1 MRHEK
6 LYLTDIL
13 EAADAIE
20 RFISGLS
27 KAEFI
32 NDELYQSAVLQKLI
46 VIGEAAA
53 KLPKKLQVEHDE
65 INYLTVDR
73 CYLPSDK
80 AT

>member
-1 MRHEK
+1 MKYLPVLKKSMRHEK

-20 RFISGLS
+20 RFIAGLS

-32 NDELYQSAVLQKLI
+32 NIVL
-46 VIGEAAA
+46 
-53 KLPKKLQVEHDE
+53 
-65 INYLTVDR
+65 YLTVDR

>member
-1 MRHEK
+1 MMKNVRNIVYNLLH
-6 LYLTDIL
+6 LMTRVNLLGSNADIL

-20 RFISGLS
+20 RFIAGLS

-32 NDELYQSAVLQKLI
+32 NIVL
-46 VIGEAAA
+46 
-53 KLPKKLQVEHDE
+53 
-65 INYLTVDR
+65 YLTVDR